1 MESDAAEVAPA
12 AEIRGTVRV
21 PGDKSIS
28 HRLAMLGGIADGT
41 TTVHNFAESADCQ
54 STLECLRRLGVT
66 IRQDGSTVTIQ
77 GRGLDGFTP
86 PSRELDAGNSG
97 TTVRL
102 MSGIL
107 SGQSFE
113 STIIG
118 DASLSRRPM
127 RRVMDPL
134 RKFGATLTA
143 TDDNFLPLQIRGTK
157 LTAIDYTLPVASA
170 QVKSAVLLAGL
181 FAGGTTRVR
190 EPLPSRNH
198 TELALKEFGATV
210 RTSNGTIEIDG
221 GARLRAGTFTVPG
234 DISSAAFLVAA
245 AATLPGSLLRLV
257 DVGMNQSRSGF
268 ISILQAMGAH
278 IRIEPKA
285 NIGGEPIADIHVEG
299 SELSGMEVAG
309 AWIPNV
315 IDELLVLAV
324 LGTRTRHGIRIRDA
338 AELRSKE
345 SDRIHAAVAN
355 LRILGAE
362 VDEFPDGLFVHGGQR
377 LKGGT
382 VKSFDDHRIAMA
394 FAVSGLFAEGPVKI
408 LGSNC
413 VGISFPGFFR
423 TLSEISNQ
431 RALRPEAAEL

>member
-1 MESDAAEVAPA
+1 
-12 AEIRGTVRV
+12 
-21 PGDKSIS
+21 
-28 HRLAMLGGIADGT
+28 
-41 TTVHNFAESADCQ
+41 
-54 STLECLRRLGVT
+54 LECLRRLGVK
-66 IRQDGSTVTIQ
+66 ILQVGSTVTIQ

-245 AATLPGSLLRLV
+245 AATLPGSLLRLM

-285 NIGGEPIADIHVEG
+285 NIGGEPTADIHVEG

-431 RALRPEAAEL
+431 RALRPEAAELWSSGRA

>member
-1 MESDAAEVAPA
+1 MEPDSMEVLPA
-12 AEIRGTVRV
+12 AEIRGIVRV

-41 TTVHNFAESADCQ
+41 TTIRNFAESADCQ

-66 IRQDGSTVTIQ
+66 IVQDGSTVTID
-77 GRGLDGFTP
+77 GRGLDGLQQ
-86 PSRELDAGNSG
+86 SVRELDAGNSG

-107 SGQSFE
+107 AGQPFE
-113 STIIG
+113 TTFVG

-127 RRVMDPL
+127 RRVMEPL
-134 RKFGATLTA
+134 RRFGATLSA
-143 TDDNFLPLQIRGTK
+143 QDDNYLPLRIRGGS
-157 LTAIDYTLPVASA
+157 LMPIDYTLPLASA
-170 QVKSAVLLAGL
+170 QVKSAVLLAGM
-181 FAGGTTRVR
+181 FANGTTRVR
-190 EPLPSRNH
+190 EPMPSRNH
-198 TELALKEFGATV
+198 TELALKEFGAKV
-210 RTSNGTIEIDG
+210 RTQDGMIEIDG
-221 GARLRAGTFTVPG
+221 GARLKGGTFTVPG
-234 DISSAAFLVAA
+234 DISSAAFLIAA
-245 AATLPGSLLRLV
+245 AATLPGSRLRLV
-257 DVGMNQSRSGF
+257 DVGMNESRAGF
-268 ISILQAMGAH
+268 VSLLQEMGAR
-278 IRIEPKA
+278 IRVEPKA
-285 NIGGEPIADIHVEG
+285 PSGGEPIADIHVEG
-299 SELSGMEVAG
+299 SELSGMEIAG

-324 LGTRTRHGIRIRDA
+324 LGTRTRQGIRIRDA

-394 FAVSGLFAEGPVKI
+394 FAVSGLFAEGPVRI
-408 LGSNC
+408 LGADC

-423 TLSEISNQ
+423 TLNEISN
-431 RALRPEAAEL
+431 

>member
-66 IRQDGSTVTIQ
+66 IRQDGSTVSIQ
-77 GRGLDGFTP
+77 GRGPDGLTP

-134 RKFGATLTA
+134 RQFGATLTA

-198 TELALKEFGATV
+198 TELALREFGATV

>member
-1 MESDAAEVAPA
+1 
-12 AEIRGTVRV
+12 
-21 PGDKSIS
+21 
-28 HRLAMLGGIADGT
+28 MLGGIADGT

-77 GRGLDGFTP
+77 GRGLDGLTP

-408 LGSNC
+408 LGSDC

-423 TLSEISNQ
+423 TLSEISN
-431 RALRPEAAEL
+431 

>member
-1 MESDAAEVAPA
+1 MDSDAAEVAPA

-41 TTVHNFAESADCQ
+41 TTIHNFAESADCQ
-54 STLECLRRLGVT
+54 STLECLKRLGVM

-77 GRGLDGFTP
+77 GRGVHGLES
-86 PSRELDAGNSG
+86 PSRDLDAGNSG

-107 SGQSFE
+107 AGQSFD
-113 STIIG
+113 STFIG

-134 RKFGATLTA
+134 RQFGATLTA
-143 TDDNFLPLQIRGTK
+143 KDDNFLPLRIRGGH
-157 LTAIDYTLPVASA
+157 LSAIDYTLPVASA

-181 FAGGTTRVR
+181 YASGTTRVR
-190 EPLPSRNH
+190 EPMPSRNH
-198 TELALKEFGATV
+198 TELALREFGATV

-221 GARLRAGTFTVPG
+221 GTSLRAGTFTVPG
-234 DISSAAFLVAA
+234 DISSAAFLIAA
-245 AATLPGSLLRLV
+245 AATLPGSRLLLV
-257 DVGMNQSRSGF
+257 DVGMNESRSGF
-268 ISILQAMGAH
+268 ISILQEMGAR

-285 NIGGEPIADIHVEG
+285 PIGGEPIADIHVEG

-324 LGTRTRHGIRIRDA
+324 LGTRTRQGILIRDA

-345 SDRIHAAVAN
+345 SDRIQAAVAN

-362 VDEFPDGLFVHGGQR
+362 VDEFPDGLFVHGSQR

-394 FAVSGLFAEGPVKI
+394 FAVSGLFAEGPVRI
-408 LGSNC
+408 LGADC

-423 TLSEISNQ
+423 TLSEISN
-431 RALRPEAAEL
+431 